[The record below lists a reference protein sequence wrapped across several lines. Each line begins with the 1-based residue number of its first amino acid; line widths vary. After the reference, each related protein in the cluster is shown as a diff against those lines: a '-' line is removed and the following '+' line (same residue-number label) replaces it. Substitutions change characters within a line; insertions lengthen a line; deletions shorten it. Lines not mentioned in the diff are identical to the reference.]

1 MKRRLQRNLVSI
13 ALLAAVV
20 AVTRSNPTLADPSTT
35 GSEPRRGDEAT
46 GRGDESFATVARRVP
61 QFGGAFIDEAAGA
74 LYIWLTDPRRDV
86 VESAKTAFADAFGQ
100 EFVRDKI
107 VGLQARYTF
116 VELKKWHDAMTD
128 VLRLRRV
135 VFTDINDRKNRLTV
149 AIEDRERDGAQVEEE
164 LARLE
169 IPREAVDVEEHAP
182 ITFALGD
189 QRRPILGGVQIEFQT
204 GFLGLGTAICMLGI
218 PGEISGGT
226 DGFVTNSH
234 CSRTRGEVDDGR
246 YWQPSRPLLD
256 TGQVGHEIVDPP
268 YTTVDADCPSGRVCR
283 LSDSNFVQASV
294 GVDQGRIARPALGS
308 ADWNG
313 TSTFRVTATG
323 NPPTGAIATKVGRT
337 TGRTKRRGD
346 LVLRKRQRFRHEHHV
361 LVSRWR

>member
-149 AIEDRERDGAQVEEE
+149 AVEDRERDGAQVEEE

-182 ITFALGD
+182 ITFALDD

-204 GFLGLGTAICMLGI
+204 GFLGLGTAICTLGI

-234 CSRTRGEVDDGR
+234 CSRTRGEVDDDRIGSPR
-246 YWQPSRPLLD
+246 DRFWTLARLVTKSSTHPTQPWTPIAR
-256 TGQVGHEIVDPP
+256 
-268 YTTVDADCPSGRVCR
+268 AD
-283 LSDSNFVQASV
+283 ASV
-294 GVDQGRIARPALGS
+294 V
-308 ADWNG
+308 
-313 TSTFRVTATG
+313 
-323 NPPTGAIATKVGRT
+323 
-337 TGRTKRRGD
+337 
-346 LVLRKRQRFRHEHHV
+346 
-361 LVSRWR
+361 